1 MNQAAA
7 NANVILFVD
16 DEVNILNAIKRELH
30 GWAREHSMEIQICGS
45 AKEGFAFLEGSAS
58 RVAVV
63 VSDLRMPEMLGTD
76 FLLGVKRLYP
86 FIVSMLLTG
95 FSEAGDHMNAIGNG
109 VFSCLIKPWEPAY
122 LKAELAKAINARRMG
137 EDSAS
142 QARIDDEESLWAGEM
157 QRIFLKDRVLGFE
170 GAELRASHRPR
181 ADLRCGR
188 AYFDLI
194 GLGAGRFLLL
204 VGDVAGKGMG
214 LKAAFAMGMIKAVV
228 QPEYVASLGDG
239 RPSPAAFLS
248 WLDGRL
254 DFELRRDSGLL
265 VNLLAAVLDVPAM
278 TLVHAR
284 SGQSRLFRVSSA
296 LAGEVPGAGV
306 SPSRPIAYEDRT
318 EELRAGDIL
327 FACSD
332 SLVEPG
338 SAGLADILAG
348 SPYDADYH
356 RRVLESVLAAG
367 GKTDFSADL
376 AIASIRFG

>member
-30 GWAREHSMEIQICGS
+30 GWSREHAMEIHTCGS
-45 AKEGFAFLEGSAS
+45 AKEGFAFLENSAS

-86 FIVSMLLTG
+86 SIISMLLTG

-137 EDSAS
+137 ESSAS

-157 QRIFLKDRVLGFE
+157 QRAFLKARLLAFE
-170 GAELRASHRPR
+170 AAELQVSHRPR

-194 GLGAGRFLLL
+194 GLGAGRYLLL
-204 VGDVAGKGMG
+204 VGDVVGKDLG
-214 LKAAFAMGMIKAVV
+214 LKEAFAMGMIKAVV
-228 QPEYVASLGDG
+228 HPEYVATHGDQTL
-239 RPSPAAFLS
+239 SPAALLS

-254 DFELRRDSGLL
+254 DFGLRRDSGLL
-265 VNLLAAVLDVPAM
+265 IKLLAAVLDVPAM
-278 TLVHAR
+278 TLVYANA
-284 SGQSRLFRVSSA
+284 GQSRLFKVSSA
-296 LAGEVPGAGV
+296 LAKELPKAGIGL
-306 SPSRPIAYEDRT
+306 SKPIAYEERT
-318 EELRAGDIL
+318 EKLGAGDIL
-327 FACSD
+327 FACSEG
-332 SLVEPG
+332 LAETG
-338 SAGLADILAG
+338 SAGLADIL
-348 SPYDADYH
+348 SSTPYETDYH
-356 RRVLESVLAAG
+356 GRVLESVLAAE

-376 AIASIRFG
+376 AIASISFG